1 MITTIF
7 YQQNFKK
14 FLPAQPIIFKKIL
27 RKTPP
32 MYAEE
37 TTTNNHIKDIIAR
50 EILDS
55 RGNPTIE
62 ADVILADGT
71 IGRAAAPS
79 GASTGSRE
87 AIELRDGDESRYFGK
102 GVKKAVANVN
112 SDIRSALIDTDV
124 SKQQDIDNKLIGLDG
139 THNKSKLGAN
149 ATLAV
154 SLAVARAAAQSQKLP
169 LHQYIAN
176 LRNQTSLSMPVP
188 MMNILNG
195 GAHADNTVDIQEFM
209 IEPVNF
215 TSFSEAL
222 RAGTEI
228 FHSLKS
234 VLKSQGLNTAVGD
247 EGGFAPNLRSN
258 EEAITI
264 ILQAIEQ
271 AGYTAGKDIYL
282 ALDCA
287 ATEFYHK
294 DSRQYV
300 LAGEGN
306 KAFSSEQFADY
317 LANLAGQYPIISIE
331 DGLDESDWDGWAY
344 LTQKLGKT
352 IQLVGDDLFVTNP
365 KILQEGIDKHI
376 GNAILIKFNQIGTL
390 SETLDA
396 IYMAKKNGYATVI
409 SHRSGETEDS
419 TIADLAVGTAAG
431 QIKTGS
437 LCRSDRVAK
446 YNQLLRIEQMVTAS
460 YHGADEFI
468 GLRNPKAWPLFKPW
482 IS

>member
-1 MITTIF
+1 
-7 YQQNFKK
+7 
-14 FLPAQPIIFKKIL
+14 
-27 RKTPP
+27 

-37 TTTNNHIKDIIAR
+37 TTNFAAIIDIRAR

-87 AIELRDGDESRYFGK
+87 ALELRDGDQDRYMGK

-112 SDIRSALIDTDV
+112 SQIRSALMDKDVTEQQAIDDAM
-124 SKQQDIDNKLIGLDG
+124 IALDG
-139 THNKSKLGAN
+139 TENTDNLGAN
-149 ATLAV
+149 AMLAV
-154 SLAVARAAAQSQKLP
+154 SLATAKAAAQSQSLP

-176 LRNQTSLSMPVP
+176 LRNLTSLTMPVP

-195 GAHADNTVDIQEFM
+195 GEHADNTVDIQEFM
-209 IEPVNF
+209 IEPVGF

-234 VLKSQGLNTAVGD
+234 VLKAQGLNTAVGD

-258 EEAITI
+258 EEAITVI
-264 ILQAIEQ
+264 MQAIEQ
-271 AGYTAGKDIYL
+271 VGYKAGDDIHL

-287 ATEFYHK
+287 ASEFYK
-294 DSRQYV
+294 DGQYI

-306 KAFSSEQFADY
+306 KSFDSQGFSDY
-317 LANLAGQYPIISIE
+317 LVGLTRQYPIISIE
-331 DGLDESDWDGWAY
+331 DGLDESDWDGWKY
-344 LTQKLGKT
+344 LTEQIGDKV
-352 IQLVGDDLFVTNP
+352 QLVGDDLFVTNP
-365 KILQEGIDKHI
+365 AILQEGIDKHI
-376 GNAILIKFNQIGTL
+376 ANAILIKFNQIGTL

-396 IYMAKKNGYATVI
+396 IYLAKKNGYATII

-446 YNQLLRIEQMVTAS
+446 YNQLLRIEQQVRAS
-460 YHGADEFI
+460 YRGREEFI
-468 GLRNPKAWPLFKPW
+468 GLRG
-482 IS
+482 

>member
-1 MITTIF
+1 
-7 YQQNFKK
+7 
-14 FLPAQPIIFKKIL
+14 
-27 RKTPP
+27 
-32 MYAEE
+32 MYAEDTKNVVE
-37 TTTNNHIKDIIAR
+37 IKDIIAR

-62 ADVILADGT
+62 ADVILANG
-71 IGRAAAPS
+71 IWGRAAAPS

-87 AIELRDGDESRYFGK
+87 ALELRDGDANRYLGK
-102 GVKKAVANVN
+102 GVKKAVANAN
-112 SDIRSALIDTDV
+112 SQIRTALMDQDVTQQSEID
-124 SKQQDIDNKLIGLDG
+124 KILIELDG
-139 THNKSKLGAN
+139 TENKSNMGAN
-149 ATLAV
+149 AMLAV
-154 SLAVARAAAQSQKLP
+154 SLAAAKAAALSQNLP

-176 LRNQTSLSMPVP
+176 LRGQTSLTMPVP

-209 IEPVNF
+209 IEPVGF
-215 TSFSEAL
+215 DSFSEAL

-258 EEAITI
+258 EEAITVI
-264 ILQAIEQ
+264 MQAIDK
-271 AGYTAGKDIYL
+271 AGYKAGQDIFL

-287 ATEFYHK
+287 SSEFYK
-294 DSRQYV
+294 NGQYI

-306 KAFSSEQFADY
+306 KAFDSQGFSDY
-317 LANLAGQYPIISIE
+317 LTGLCNQYPIISIE
-331 DGLDESDWDGWAY
+331 DGLDESDWEGWAY
-344 LTQKLGKT
+344 LTKQLGNKV
-352 IQLVGDDLFVTNP
+352 QLVGDDLFVTNP
-365 KILQEGIDKHI
+365 KILQEGIDKNI
-376 GNAILIKFNQIGTL
+376 ANAILIKFNQIGTL

-396 IYMAKKNGYATVI
+396 IYLAKQNGYATVI

-446 YNQLLRIEQMVTAS
+446 YNQLLRIEQQVRAA
-460 YHGADEFI
+460 YRGREEFI
-468 GLRNPKAWPLFKPW
+468 GLRG
-482 IS
+482 

>member
-1 MITTIF
+1 
-7 YQQNFKK
+7 
-14 FLPAQPIIFKKIL
+14 
-27 RKTPP
+27 

-37 TTTNNHIKDIIAR
+37 ITNVTAIKDIRAR

-87 AIELRDGDESRYFGK
+87 ALELRDGDKDRYLGK

-112 SDIRSALIDTDV
+112 SQIRSALMDKDVTEQQKIDDAM
-124 SKQQDIDNKLIGLDG
+124 IALDG
-139 THNKSKLGAN
+139 TENKESLGAN
-149 ATLAV
+149 AMLAV
-154 SLAVARAAAQSQKLP
+154 SLATAKAAAKSQSLP

-176 LRNQTSLSMPVP
+176 LRNQTSLTMPVP

-195 GAHADNTVDIQEFM
+195 GEHADNTVDIQEFM
-209 IEPVNF
+209 IEPVGF
-215 TSFSEAL
+215 SSFSEAL

-234 VLKSQGLNTAVGD
+234 VLKSQGLNSAVGD

-258 EEAITI
+258 EEAITVI
-264 ILQAIEQ
+264 MQAIEQ
-271 AGYTAGKDIYL
+271 VGYKAGDDIHL

-287 ATEFYHK
+287 ASEFYK
-294 DSRQYV
+294 DGKYI
-300 LAGEGN
+300 LTGEGN
-306 KAFSSEQFADY
+306 KTFDSQGFSDY
-317 LANLAGQYPIISIE
+317 LVNLARQYPIISIE
-331 DGLDESDWDGWAY
+331 DGLDESDWDGWKY
-344 LTQKLGKT
+344 LTEQIGDKV
-352 IQLVGDDLFVTNP
+352 QLVGDDLFVTNP
-365 KILQEGIDKHI
+365 AILQEGIDKHI
-376 GNAILIKFNQIGTL
+376 ANAILIKFNQIGTL

-396 IYMAKKNGYATVI
+396 IYMAKNNGYATII

-446 YNQLLRIEQMVTAS
+446 YNQLLRIEQQVRAS
-460 YHGADEFI
+460 YRGADEFI
-468 GLRNPKAWPLFKPW
+468 GLRG
-482 IS
+482 

>member
-1 MITTIF
+1 
-7 YQQNFKK
+7 
-14 FLPAQPIIFKKIL
+14 
-27 RKTPP
+27 

-37 TTTNNHIKDIIAR
+37 TTNVAAIKDIRAR

-87 AIELRDGDESRYFGK
+87 ALELRDGDKDRYMGK

-112 SDIRSALIDTDV
+112 SQIRSALMDKDVTEQQAIDDAM
-124 SKQQDIDNKLIGLDG
+124 IALDG
-139 THNKSKLGAN
+139 TENKDSLGAN
-149 ATLAV
+149 AMLAV
-154 SLAVARAAAQSQKLP
+154 SLATAKAAAKSQSLP

-176 LRNQTSLSMPVP
+176 LRNQTSLTMPVP

-195 GAHADNTVDIQEFM
+195 GEHADNTVDIQEFM
-209 IEPVNF
+209 IEPVGF

-258 EEAITI
+258 EEAITVI
-264 ILQAIEQ
+264 MQAIEQ
-271 AGYTAGKDIYL
+271 VGYKAGEDIHL

-287 ATEFYHK
+287 ASEFYK
-294 DSRQYV
+294 DGQYI

-306 KAFSSEQFADY
+306 KSFDSQGFSDY
-317 LANLAGQYPIISIE
+317 LVGLTRQYPIISIE
-331 DGLDESDWDGWAY
+331 DGLDESDWDGWKY
-344 LTQKLGKT
+344 LTEQIGDKV
-352 IQLVGDDLFVTNP
+352 QLVGDDLFVTNP
-365 KILQEGIDKHI
+365 AILQEGIDKKI
-376 GNAILIKFNQIGTL
+376 ANAILIKFNQIGTL

-396 IYMAKKNGYATVI
+396 IYLAKKNGYATII

-446 YNQLLRIEQMVTAS
+446 YNQLLRIEQQVRAS
-460 YHGADEFI
+460 YRGREEFI
-468 GLRNPKAWPLFKPW
+468 GLRG
-482 IS
+482 